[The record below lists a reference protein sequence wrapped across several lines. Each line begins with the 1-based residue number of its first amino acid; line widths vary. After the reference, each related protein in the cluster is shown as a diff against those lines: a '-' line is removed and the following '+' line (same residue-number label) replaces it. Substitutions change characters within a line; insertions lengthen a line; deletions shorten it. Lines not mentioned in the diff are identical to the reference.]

1 MLGSVLA
8 GTVVAAAVGAAGYQA
23 MKDLELLAELHSVPL
38 RTLQQNESVFQLG
51 GRKKFSDHYILLFAA
66 GRSIPGST
74 GNEPEFLGYI
84 GLQII
89 VGK

>member
-1 MLGSVLA
+1 MDELTFGLA
-8 GTVVAAAVGAAGYQA
+8 GGYQA
-23 MKDLELLAELHSVPL
+23 TKKLELLAELHSVPL
-38 RTLQQNESVFQLG
+38 RDFSQNESVFQLG
-51 GRKKFSDHYILLFAA
+51 GRNKFSEHYILLFAA

-74 GNEPEFLGYI
+74 DREPKFLGYI